1 MNLDKILRYLL
12 SFILLTMTLVVAVN
26 VFCRFI
32 LNFSIY
38 WADEV
43 AQIMLVWLTFLGA
56 ALSVKEKS
64 HYAMNFL
71 SERIKGR
78 FGLYFAMIGD
88 ILSLIAILVLL
99 YFSLIVTWKI
109 IPWVMPATEISR
121 AFVYGACPVGCLMML
136 YYTIQHLVRTKKN

>member
-1 MNLDKILRYLL
+1 MLDRILKYTLAA
-12 SFILLTMTLVVAVN
+12 ILFTMTLVVGAN
-26 VFCRFI
+26 VFCRFV

-43 AQIMLVWLTFLGA
+43 AQILLVWLTFLGA

-78 FGLYFAMIGD
+78 ARKYFIWAGD
-88 ILSLIAILVLL
+88 IFNLIAVLTLL
-99 YFSLIVTWKI
+99 YFSLVVTWHI

-121 AFVYGACPVGCLMML
+121 AFVYGACPLGCLMML
-136 YYTIQHLVRTKKN
+136 YYTVQHLVRTKNN